1 MIIMVKNHLAYL
13 VLILTLSSCAQ
24 RIKVPINRMISP
36 EAIGKGAKVEVREM
50 GFSSGVLDF
59 SDNST
64 SNPLVMGTTNDKE
77 FYLAVGVAQKAD
89 LFVRVPEESSSLIGI
104 KVQVLGEPLKASAAG
119 HSLSFSLGMGSER
132 DKFEQTFSI
141 DLKSDVSDF
150 SLIHG
155 YRMGPSVLLY
165 DGISVSH
172 YSFDGTISGTTGLSS
187 DELRYSAENILG
199 AHLGAIVGG
208 SGMQV
213 MLELA
218 TQKIEWT
225 NTEEKIFTH
234 FGMALNAG
242 W

>member
-1 MIIMVKNHLAYL
+1 MVKNHLAYL
-13 VLILTLSSCAQ
+13 VLFLLLSSCAQ

-50 GFSSGVLDF
+50 GFSSGILDF

-64 SNPLVMGTTNDKE
+64 ANALVMGTSNDKE
-77 FYLAVGVAQKAD
+77 FYLAVGIAQRAD
-89 LFVRVPEESSSLIGI
+89 LFVRVPEESSSLIGL
-104 KVQVLGEPLKASAAG
+104 KVQVLGQSLKANSAG

-141 DLKSDVSDF
+141 DLKSDVTDF

-172 YSFDGTISGTTGLSS
+172 YTFDGTISGTTGLSS
-187 DELRYSAENILG
+187 NEISYAAKNILG
-199 AHLGAIVGG
+199 AHVGAIFGG
-208 SGMQV
+208 SGMQLK
-213 MLELA
+213 LELA
-218 TQKIEWT
+218 TQKIEWS
-225 NTEEKIFTH
+225 NTDEKIFTH